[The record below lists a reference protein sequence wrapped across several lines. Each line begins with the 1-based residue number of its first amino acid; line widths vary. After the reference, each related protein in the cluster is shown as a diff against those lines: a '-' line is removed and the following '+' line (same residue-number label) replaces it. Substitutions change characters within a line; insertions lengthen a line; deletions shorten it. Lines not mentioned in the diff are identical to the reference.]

1 MSSSPACRHYLDPCL
16 PNLDGAFVV
25 MTNGVLARFAFGRC
39 VCFSCDIVLECIRT
53 RDPVLVVSTN
63 SAGAE
68 LHAAPSP
75 AALPPS

>member
-39 VCFSCDIVLECIRT
+39 VCFSCDIVL
-53 RDPVLVVSTN
+53 
-63 SAGAE
+63 
-68 LHAAPSP
+68 
-75 AALPPS
+75 